1 MRLAATTAR
10 IGVTMSRLAKQNAC
24 HIPFMTAATLAHPRI
39 HTYELAKDIS
49 SVLALDVIAA
59 EVVVLDVAC
68 CRIMD
73 WSMVGAANH
82 EIRVTKPPKTSPN
95 VQIWD
100 VVRNNARMLLLFVAL
115 VLEMVVVVGVV
126 EFTGV
131 VVVFM
136 VVGRCDATILVV
148 ATLRK

>member
-1 MRLAATTAR
+1 
-10 IGVTMSRLAKQNAC
+10 
-24 HIPFMTAATLAHPRI
+24 
-39 HTYELAKDIS
+39 
-49 SVLALDVIAA
+49 
-59 EVVVLDVAC
+59 
-68 CRIMD
+68 
-73 WSMVGAANH
+73 
-82 EIRVTKPPKTSPN
+82 
-95 VQIWD
+95 
-100 VVRNNARMLLLFVAL
+100 MLLLFVAL